1 VLPLPNL
8 GTMKFLS
15 ALLLKAPPTVFD
27 NEAMGL
33 VLRVM
38 WQNHI
43 RKYFIVDTIIFLL
56 YFILWII
63 LVDSTSAS
71 STELS
76 SVSVPQRVVAVII
89 MVLNSVYTAK
99 ELIQSDLG
107 RRSGYFWSLYN
118 YVDILSII
126 FVYAYTIP
134 AGLRGGV
141 GEGLVPLA
149 VLTTLLLT
157 TVRTASTSP
166 PSAFS
171 IPSILT
177 QHYLA
182 CRNSFHTFERSMIQ
196 VSSKDWWQIPL

>member
-1 VLPLPNL
+1 MLPLPNL
-8 GTMKFLS
+8 GSMKFLS
-15 ALLLKAPPTVFD
+15 ALLLKAPPTAFD

-56 YFILWII
+56 YFILWIV

-89 MVLNSVYTAK
+89 MVLNSVYAAK

-134 AGLRGGV
+134 AGLRGGI

-171 IPSILT
+171 NRSVLT
-177 QHYLA
+177 QHSLA
-182 CRNSFHTFERSMIQ
+182 CRN
-196 VSSKDWWQIPL
+196 

>member
-1 VLPLPNL
+1 MLDDKPEKEYDEGRLTRTPAVLPLPNL

-38 WQNHI
+38 WQNHM
-43 RKYFIVDTIIFLL
+43 RKYFIVDTIIFVL
-56 YFILWII
+56 YFILWIV
-63 LVDSTSAS
+63 LLDSTSAS
-71 STELS
+71 STERS
-76 SVSVPQRVVAVII
+76 SVSVPQRVVAVTI
-89 MVLNSVYTAK
+89 MVLNSVYAVK

-107 RRSGYFWSLYN
+107 RRSKYFRSLYN

-126 FVYAYTIP
+126 FVYTYTIP

-141 GEGLVPLA
+141 GKDLVPLA

-157 TVRTASTSP
+157 AVRCINITALHFYIIE
-166 PSAFS
+166 AF
-171 IPSILT
+171 
-177 QHYLA
+177 
-182 CRNSFHTFERSMIQ
+182 
-196 VSSKDWWQIPL
+196 